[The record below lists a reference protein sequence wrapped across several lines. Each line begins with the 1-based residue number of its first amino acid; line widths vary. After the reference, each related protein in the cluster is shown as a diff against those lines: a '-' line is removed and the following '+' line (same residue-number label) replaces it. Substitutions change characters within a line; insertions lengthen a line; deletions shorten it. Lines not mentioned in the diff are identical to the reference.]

1 MYPSYYQDARILWC
15 NKDYILSAHSNLIK
29 LLGLQNSRITNKQIY
44 LNMDTNCALNCCKMF
59 NIILSIF
66 LDNSNTCISNTCMLM
81 IMYRYLKVYFPNAKS
96 AEFQYVTVPNLLLS
110 IKPFGK
116 ILYMLRLVIFTNRI
130 FVRY

>member
-1 MYPSYYQDARILWC
+1 
-15 NKDYILSAHSNLIK
+15 
-29 LLGLQNSRITNKQIY
+29 
-44 LNMDTNCALNCCKMF
+44 
-59 NIILSIF
+59 
-66 LDNSNTCISNTCMLM
+66 M

-130 FVRY
+130 FVRYTAFHFISTRNHSRICTANHLIIPSVIVSP

>member
-1 MYPSYYQDARILWC
+1 
-15 NKDYILSAHSNLIK
+15 
-29 LLGLQNSRITNKQIY
+29 
-44 LNMDTNCALNCCKMF
+44 
-59 NIILSIF
+59 
-66 LDNSNTCISNTCMLM
+66 M

-130 FVRY
+130 FVRFNFISTRNHSRICTANHLIIPSVIVSPSEEEQH